1 MKRLAQFLAPLAL
14 LAGVSLFAQAQAPA
28 PTREQAMQMQ
38 QMMMAQQ
45 MQMMAAIY
53 DLRKSRLGFEETVTA
68 IKVGAEKRGWKLGD
82 VVDMQAE
89 MRKAG
94 AKEARRMKVVNL
106 CPAGA
111 NERVAKA
118 SGGKAPPLP
127 CRATVFEGSDGKIN
141 VVRMNLHTLAK
152 GMQGDLSKVL
162 AELATEEDALYKGVV
177 E

>member
-1 MKRLAQFLAPLAL
+1 MKKLAQFLAPLAL
-14 LAGVSLFAQAQAPA
+14 LAGASLFAQAQAPA

-45 MQMMAAIY
+45 MQMMAAMY

-68 IKVGAEKRGWKLGD
+68 IKTGAEKRGWKLGE

-94 AKEARRMKVVNL
+94 AKDARRMKVVNL

-118 SGGKAPPLP
+118 SGGKAPPLH
-127 CRATVFEGSDGKIN
+127 CRATVFEGADGTIN
-141 VVRMNLHTLAK
+141 VVRLNLHTLAK

-162 AELATEEDALYKGVV
+162 GELAAEEDALYKSVLD
-177 E
+177 